1 MRRAKVVILGHPL
14 HCKNPTALSPSIF
27 RRVVHLAWPVLVA
40 QMAVVGSGVI
50 DTVMAG
56 RLSALDLAAVG
67 VGAAIYI
74 TVFMT
79 AMGVLMALTPTVAQH
94 YGAGRYREIGED
106 VRQCAWL
113 ALLLAVA
120 GTLLLQHPEPF
131 IALAQLTPAMEV
143 KVRAYLAAIS
153 WGIAPGL
160 AFRIFYGF
168 MSGIGRP
175 RAIMAFNLVGLAAKV
190 PLNLLYMAELGM
202 GATGCGAS
210 TATVSWLTAILA
222 WSWCSRQAEYG
233 RYGVLSRLTFPKPR
247 AMLELARLGLP
258 IGLTLLVDVT
268 AFTFMALFIARLGP
282 TMSAAHQVAANLT
295 ILVFMI
301 PLSIGHATL
310 VLAGHALGAG
320 DPATARHTGL
330 VGIALGLAISGLV
343 ACGLWLG
350 AADIAALYTPDAEVR
365 TVAAGLIAIIAV
377 YHLVDALQT
386 VVVNVLRGYKRTVAP
401 MAIYVVSLW
410 GVGLGGGY
418 LMGLTDLL
426 GPALGA
432 AGFWIAATASL
443 LVAGLL
449 VFAYFLGVARAAIT
463 H

>member
-1 MRRAKVVILGHPL
+1 MSRSIL
-14 HCKNPTALSPSIF
+14 S
-27 RRVVHLAWPVLVA
+27 RVVNLAWPVLVA

-113 ALLLAVA
+113 ALLLAAFGIV
-120 GTLLLQHPEPF
+120 LLRHPEPF
-131 IALAQLTPAMEV
+131 IALAQLTPAMET

-153 WGIAPGL
+153 WGVLPGL

-175 RAIMAFNLVGLAAKV
+175 RAIMAFNLLGLAAKI
-190 PLNLLYMAELGM
+190 PLNALYMYYLDM
-202 GATGCGAS
+202 GATGCAAS
-210 TATVSWLTAILA
+210 TATISWLTATLA
-222 WSWCSRQAEYG
+222 WAWCTRQSDCAG
-233 RYGVLSRLTFPKPR
+233 FGVLTQLTFPRPR
-247 AMLELARLGLP
+247 AMLEMARLGLP

-282 TMSAAHQVAANLT
+282 AMSAAHQVASNLT
-295 ILVFMI
+295 ILVFMM
-301 PLSIGHATL
+301 PLSIGHASL
-310 VLAGHALGAG
+310 VLVGHALGAG

-330 VGIALGLAISGLV
+330 VGIALGLGVASLV
-343 ACGLWLG
+343 SLGLWTQ
-350 AADIAALYTPDAEVR
+350 AADIAALYTPDAQVR
-365 TVAAGLIAIIAV
+365 TAAAGLIAIIAA

-386 VVVNVLRGYKRTVAP
+386 VVVNILRGYKRTVVP
-401 MAIYVVSLW
+401 MVIYVVSLW

-418 LMGLTDLL
+418 LLGLTDLA
-426 GPALGA
+426 GPARGA

-443 LVAGLL
+443 LLAGML
-449 VFAYFLGVARAAIT
+449 VFLHFQGVSRTAMVHKIGSTR
-463 H
+463 

>member
-1 MRRAKVVILGHPL
+1 V
-14 HCKNPTALSPSIF
+14 N
-27 RRVVHLAWPVLVA
+27 LAWPVLVA

-94 YGAGRYREIGED
+94 FGAGRHAEIGED

-113 ALLLAVA
+113 ALLLA
-120 GTLLLQHPEPF
+120 GFGILLLRHPEPF
-131 IALAQLTPAMEV
+131 ILLAQLTPAMEA

-153 WGIAPGL
+153 WGILPGL

-175 RAIMAFNLVGLAAKV
+175 RAIMAFNLLGLAAKI
-190 PLNLLYMAELGM
+190 PLNALFMYQLDL
-202 GATGCGAS
+202 GATGCAAS
-210 TATVSWLTAILA
+210 TATISWLTATLA
-222 WSWCSRQAEYG
+222 WSWCARQADYAG
-233 RYGVLSRLTFPKPR
+233 FGVLSRLTFPRPR

-282 TMSAAHQVAANLT
+282 AMSAAHQVASNLT
-295 ILVFMI
+295 IRVFMM
-301 PLSIGHATL
+301 PLSIGHASL
-310 VLAGHALGAG
+310 VLVGHALGAG

-330 VGIALGLAISGLV
+330 VGIALGLGVASLV
-343 ACGLWLG
+343 SLGLWTQ
-350 AADIAALYTPDAEVR
+350 APAIAALYTPDAQVR
-365 TVAAGLIAIIAV
+365 TAAASLIAIIAV

-386 VVVNVLRGYKRTVAP
+386 VVVNILRGYKRTVVP

-410 GVGLGGGY
+410 GIGLGGGY
-418 LMGLTDLL
+418 LLGLTELA
-426 GPALGA
+426 GPARGA

-443 LVAGLL
+443 LLAGTLVLL
-449 VFAYFLGVARAAIT
+449 YFQNVSRTVMVHKSPVSG
-463 H
+463 

>member
-1 MRRAKVVILGHPL
+1 VSRSIL
-14 HCKNPTALSPSIF
+14 N
-27 RRVVHLAWPVLVA
+27 RVVHLAWPVLVA

-67 VGAAIYI
+67 VGTAIYI

-94 YGAGRYREIGED
+94 FGAGRYREIGED

-113 ALLLAVA
+113 ALLLSAA
-120 GTLLLQHPEPF
+120 GILLLRHPEPF
-131 IALAQLTPAMEV
+131 IALARLTPAMEA

-160 AFRIFYGF
+160 AFRLFYGF

-175 RAIMAFNLVGLAAKV
+175 RAIMAFNLMGLAAKV
-190 PLNLLYMAELGM
+190 PLNALFMYGLDL
-202 GATGCGAS
+202 GATGCAVS
-210 TATVSWLTAILA
+210 TATISWLTAVLA
-222 WSWCSRQAEYG
+222 WSWCARQQDCAEF
-233 RYGVLSRLTFPKPR
+233 GVLSRLTFPRPR

-301 PLSIGHATL
+301 PLSIGHASL

-320 DPATARHTGL
+320 DPATARRTGL
-330 VGIALGLAISGLV
+330 MGIALGLAVSALV
-343 ACGLWLG
+343 SAGLWLG
-350 AADIAALYTPDAEVR
+350 AEGIAALYTPDAEVR
-365 TVAAGLIAIIAV
+365 AVAAGLIAIIAA

-386 VVVNVLRGYKRTVAP
+386 VVVNVLRGYKRTVVP

-418 LMGLTDLL
+418 LLGLTDLA
-426 GPALGA
+426 GPARGA
-432 AGFWIAATASL
+432 AGFWLAATASL
-443 LVAGLL
+443 LLAGAL
-449 VFAYFLGVARAAIT
+449 VFAYFLAVSQKALAPAIT
-463 H
+463 TP

>member
-1 MRRAKVVILGHPL
+1 L
-14 HCKNPTALSPSIF
+14 NPSIF
-27 RRVVHLAWPVLVA
+27 RRVVHLAWPVLVG

-94 YGAGRYREIGED
+94 YGAGRYAEIGED

-113 ALLLAVA
+113 ALLLAVG
-120 GTLLLQHPEPF
+120 GTWLLRHPEPF
-131 IALAQLTPAMEV
+131 IALAQLTPAMEE

-175 RAIMAFNLVGLAAKV
+175 RAIMAFNLIGLAAKV
-190 PLNLLYMAELGM
+190 PLNALYMYQLGM

-210 TATVSWLTAILA
+210 TATISWLSAILA
-222 WSWCSRQAEYG
+222 WSWCARQPDCAD
-233 RYGVLSRLTFPKPR
+233 YGVLSRLTFPKPR

-282 TMSAAHQVAANLT
+282 TMSAAHQVTANLT

-301 PLSIGHATL
+301 PLSIGHASL
-310 VLAGHALGAG
+310 VLVGHALGAG
-320 DPATARHTGL
+320 DPATARRTGL
-330 VGIALGLAISGLV
+330 MGIALGLAVSSLVGL
-343 ACGLWLG
+343 GLWLG
-350 AADIAALYTPDAEVR
+350 AERIAALYTPDAEVR
-365 TVAAGLIAIIAV
+365 AVAAGLIAIIAA

-386 VVVNVLRGYKRTVAP
+386 VVMNVLRGYKRTVVP
-401 MAIYVVSLW
+401 MVIYVVLLW

-418 LMGLTDLL
+418 VLGLTNLL
-426 GPALGA
+426 GAARGA
-432 AGFWIAATASL
+432 AGFWVAASASL
-443 LVAGLL
+443 LLAGLL
-449 VFAYFLGVARAAIT
+449 VFAYFIRVARTAMV
-463 H
+463 HE

>member
-1 MRRAKVVILGHPL
+1 VSRSIL
-14 HCKNPTALSPSIF
+14 

-67 VGAAIYI
+67 VGTAIYI

-94 YGAGRYREIGED
+94 FGAGRYREIGED

-113 ALLLAVA
+113 ALLLSAA
-120 GTLLLQHPEPF
+120 GILLLRHPEPF
-131 IALAQLTPAMEV
+131 IALARLTPAMEA

-160 AFRIFYGF
+160 AFRLFYGF

-175 RAIMAFNLVGLAAKV
+175 RAIMAFNLMGLAAKV
-190 PLNLLYMAELGM
+190 PLNALFMYGLDL
-202 GATGCGAS
+202 GATGCAAS
-210 TATVSWLTAILA
+210 TATISWLTAVLA
-222 WSWCSRQAEYG
+222 WSWCARQQDCAEF
-233 RYGVLSRLTFPKPR
+233 GVLSRLTFPRPR

-301 PLSIGHATL
+301 PLSIGHASL

-320 DPATARHTGL
+320 DPATARRTGL
-330 VGIALGLAISGLV
+330 MGIALGLAVSALV
-343 ACGLWLG
+343 SAGLWLG
-350 AADIAALYTPDAEVR
+350 AEGIAALYTPDAEVR
-365 TVAAGLIAIIAV
+365 AVAAGLIAIIAA

-386 VVVNVLRGYKRTVAP
+386 VVVNVLRGYKRTVVP

-418 LMGLTDLL
+418 LLGLTDLA
-426 GPALGA
+426 GPARGA
-432 AGFWIAATASL
+432 AGFWLAATASL
-443 LVAGLL
+443 LLAGAL
-449 VFAYFLGVARAAIT
+449 VFAYFLAVSQKALAPAIT
-463 H
+463 TP

>member
-1 MRRAKVVILGHPL
+1 MSR
-14 HCKNPTALSPSIF
+14 SIF
-27 RRVVHLAWPVLVA
+27 RRVVHLAWPVLVG

-94 YGAGRYREIGED
+94 YGAGRYAEIGED

-113 ALLLAVA
+113 ALLLAAA
-120 GTLLLQHPEPF
+120 GTLLLHHPEPF
-131 IALAQLTPAMEV
+131 IALAQLTPAMEE

-175 RAIMAFNLVGLAAKV
+175 RAIMAFNLIGLAAKV
-190 PLNLLYMAELGM
+190 PLNALYMYELGM

-210 TATVSWLTAILA
+210 TATISWLSAILA
-222 WSWCSRQAEYG
+222 WTWCARQADCAEF
-233 RYGVLSRLTFPKPR
+233 GVLSRLTFPKPR

-282 TMSAAHQVAANLT
+282 TMSAAHQVTANLT

-301 PLSIGHATL
+301 PLSIGHASL
-310 VLAGHALGAG
+310 VLVGHALGAG
-320 DPATARHTGL
+320 DPATARRTGL
-330 VGIALGLAISGLV
+330 MGIALGLAVSSLVSG
-343 ACGLWLG
+343 GLWLYAG
-350 AADIAALYTPDAEVR
+350 QIAALYTPDADVR
-365 TVAAGLIAIIAV
+365 AVAAGLIAIIAV

-386 VVVNVLRGYKRTVAP
+386 VVVNILRGYKRTVVP
-401 MAIYVVSLW
+401 MVIYIVSLW
-410 GVGLGGGY
+410 GIGLGGGY
-418 LMGLTDLL
+418 LLGLTDLL

-443 LVAGLL
+443 LLAGSL
-449 VFAYFLGVARAAIT
+449 VFAYFLALSRTAMV
-463 H
+463 HK

>member
-1 MRRAKVVILGHPL
+1 
-14 HCKNPTALSPSIF
+14 
-27 RRVVHLAWPVLVA
+27 VLVG

-94 YGAGRYREIGED
+94 YGAGRYAEIGED

-113 ALLLAVA
+113 ALLLAVG

-131 IALAQLTPAMEV
+131 IALAQLTPAMEE
-143 KVRAYLAAIS
+143 KVRAYLAAVS

-175 RAIMAFNLVGLAAKV
+175 RAIMVFNLIGLAAKV
-190 PLNLLYMAELGM
+190 PLNALYMYELGM

-210 TATVSWLTAILA
+210 TATISWLSAILA
-222 WSWCSRQAEYG
+222 WGWCARQADCAD
-233 RYGVLSRLTFPKPR
+233 YGVLSRLTFPKPR

-330 VGIALGLAISGLV
+330 IGIAFGLVVSTLV

-365 TVAAGLIAIIAV
+365 TVAAGLIAIIAI

-386 VVVNVLRGYKRTVAP
+386 VVVNVLRGYKRTVVP

-410 GVGLGGGY
+410 GIGLGGGY
-418 LMGLTDLL
+418 LLGLTDFL

-443 LVAGLL
+443 LVAGLA
-449 VFAYFLGVARAAIT
+449 VFAYFLSVARTAIT

>member
-1 MRRAKVVILGHPL
+1 MSQPIL
-14 HCKNPTALSPSIF
+14 

-56 RLSALDLAAVG
+56 RLSPLDLAAVG
-67 VGAAIYI
+67 VGTAIYI

-94 YGAGRYREIGED
+94 FGAGRYREIGED

-113 ALLLAVA
+113 ALLLSAA
-120 GTLLLQHPEPF
+120 GILLLRHPEPF
-131 IALAQLTPAMEV
+131 IALARLTPAMEE

-160 AFRIFYGF
+160 AFRLFYGF

-175 RAIMAFNLVGLAAKV
+175 RAIMAFNLTGLAAKV
-190 PLNLLYMAELGM
+190 PLNALFMYGLDL
-202 GATGCGAS
+202 GATGCAAS
-210 TATVSWLTAILA
+210 TATISWLTAILA
-222 WSWCSRQAEYG
+222 WSWCARQQDCAG
-233 RYGVLSRLTFPKPR
+233 FGVLSRLTFPRPR

-301 PLSIGHATL
+301 PLSIGHASL

-320 DPATARHTGL
+320 DPATARRTGL
-330 VGIALGLAISGLV
+330 MGIALGLAVSSLV
-343 ACGLWLG
+343 SAGLWLG
-350 AADIAALYTPDAEVR
+350 AQGIAALYTPDAEVR
-365 TVAAGLIAIIAV
+365 AVAAGLIAIIAA

-386 VVVNVLRGYKRTVAP
+386 VVVNVLRGYKRTVVP

-418 LMGLTDLL
+418 LLGLTELF
-426 GPALGA
+426 GPARGA

-443 LVAGLL
+443 LLAGAVVL
-449 VFAYFLGVARAAIT
+449 AYFLRVSRLPGLVKVS
-463 H
+463 

>member
-1 MRRAKVVILGHPL
+1 MSRSIL
-14 HCKNPTALSPSIF
+14 

-56 RLSALDLAAVG
+56 RLSPLDLAAVG

-94 YGAGRYREIGED
+94 FGAGRHRAIGED

-113 ALLLAVA
+113 ALLLSAA
-120 GTLLLQHPEPF
+120 GILLLRHPEPF
-131 IALAQLTPAMEV
+131 IALARLTPAMET

-175 RAIMAFNLVGLAAKV
+175 RAIMSFNLMGLAAKV
-190 PLNLLYMAELGM
+190 PLNALFMYQLGM
-202 GATGCGAS
+202 GATGCAAS
-210 TATVSWLTAILA
+210 TATISWLTAVLA
-222 WSWCSRQAEYG
+222 WSWCARQQDCAEF
-233 RYGVLSRLTFPKPR
+233 GVLSRLTFPRPK

-301 PLSIGHATL
+301 PLSIGHASL

-320 DPATARHTGL
+320 DPATARRTGL
-330 VGIALGLAISGLV
+330 IGIALGLAVSALV
-343 ACGLWLG
+343 SAGLWLG
-350 AADIAALYTPDAEVR
+350 AAPIAALYTPDAEVR
-365 TVAAGLIAIIAV
+365 AVAAGLIAIIAA

-386 VVVNVLRGYKRTVAP
+386 VVVNVLRGYKRTVVP

-418 LMGLTDLL
+418 LLGLTDLA
-426 GPALGA
+426 GPARGA
-432 AGFWIAATASL
+432 AGFWLAATASL
-443 LVAGLL
+443 LLAGTVVLG
-449 VFAYFLGVARAAIT
+449 YFLRVSRLPAR
-463 H
+463 

>member
-1 MRRAKVVILGHPL
+1 MSRSIL
-14 HCKNPTALSPSIF
+14 

-67 VGAAIYI
+67 VGTAIYI

-94 YGAGRYREIGED
+94 FGAGRYREIGED

-113 ALLLAVA
+113 ALLLSAA
-120 GTLLLQHPEPF
+120 GILLLRHPEPF
-131 IALAQLTPAMEV
+131 IALARLTPAMEA

-160 AFRIFYGF
+160 AFRLFYGF

-175 RAIMAFNLVGLAAKV
+175 RAIMAFNLMGLAAKV
-190 PLNLLYMAELGM
+190 PLNALFMYGLDL
-202 GATGCGAS
+202 GATGCAAS
-210 TATVSWLTAILA
+210 TATISWLTAVLA
-222 WSWCSRQAEYG
+222 WSWCARQQDCAEF
-233 RYGVLSRLTFPKPR
+233 GVLSRLTFPRPR

-301 PLSIGHATL
+301 PLSIGHASL

-320 DPATARHTGL
+320 DPATARRTGL
-330 VGIALGLAISGLV
+330 MGIALGLAVSALV
-343 ACGLWLG
+343 SAGLWLG
-350 AADIAALYTPDAEVR
+350 AEGIAALYTPDAEVR
-365 TVAAGLIAIIAV
+365 AVAAGLIAIIAA

-386 VVVNVLRGYKRTVAP
+386 VVVNVLRGYKRTVVP

-418 LMGLTDLL
+418 LLGLTDLA
-426 GPALGA
+426 GPARGA
-432 AGFWIAATASL
+432 AGFWLAATASL
-443 LVAGLL
+443 LLAGAL
-449 VFAYFLGVARAAIT
+449 VFAYFLAVSQKALAPAIT
-463 H
+463 TP

>member
-1 MRRAKVVILGHPL
+1 L
-14 HCKNPTALSPSIF
+14 NPSIF

-40 QMAVVGSGVI
+40 QLAVVGSGVI

-67 VGAAIYI
+67 IGAAIYI

-94 YGAGRYREIGED
+94 YGAGRYAEIGED

-113 ALLLAVA
+113 ALLLAVG
-120 GTLLLQHPEPF
+120 GTLLLRHPEPF
-131 IALAQLTPAMEV
+131 IALAQLTPAMEE

-175 RAIMAFNLVGLAAKV
+175 RAIMAFNLIGLAAKV
-190 PLNLLYMAELGM
+190 PLNALYMYELGM

-210 TATVSWLTAILA
+210 TATISWLSAILA
-222 WSWCSRQAEYG
+222 WSWCARQPDCAD
-233 RYGVLSRLTFPKPR
+233 YGVLSRLTFPRPR

-282 TMSAAHQVAANLT
+282 TMSAAHQVTANLT

-301 PLSIGHATL
+301 PLSIGHASL
-310 VLAGHALGAG
+310 VLVGHALGAG
-320 DPATARHTGL
+320 DAATARHTGL
-330 VGIALGLAISGLV
+330 IGIAFGLAVSSLV
-343 ACGLWLG
+343 AAGLWLG
-350 AADIAALYTPDAEVR
+350 AEQIAALYTPDTDVR
-365 TVAAGLIAIIAV
+365 AVAAGLIAIIAV

-386 VVVNVLRGYKRTVAP
+386 VVVNILRGYKRTVVP

-410 GVGLGGGY
+410 GIGLGGGY
-418 LMGLTDLL
+418 VLGLTDLF
-426 GPALGA
+426 GAARGA
-432 AGFWIAATASL
+432 AGFWVAATAGLSL
-443 LVAGLL
+443 AGAV
-449 VFAYFLGVARAAIT
+449 VFIYFLIVSRT
-463 H
+463 TVVRY

>member
-1 MRRAKVVILGHPL
+1 MSQPIL
-14 HCKNPTALSPSIF
+14 

-40 QMAVVGSGVI
+40 QLAVVGSGVI

-94 YGAGRYREIGED
+94 FGAGRYTEIGED

-113 ALLLAVA
+113 ALLLSAA
-120 GTLLLQHPEPF
+120 GILLLRHPEPF
-131 IALAQLTPAMEV
+131 ILLAQLTPAMEV

-160 AFRIFYGF
+160 AFRLFYGF

-175 RAIMAFNLVGLAAKV
+175 RAIMAFNLLGLAAKV
-190 PLNLLYMAELGM
+190 PFNALFMYEMGM
-202 GATGCGAS
+202 GATGCAAS
-210 TATVSWLTAILA
+210 TATISWLTAIFA
-222 WSWCSRQAEYG
+222 WSWCARQQDCAEF
-233 RYGVLSRLTFPKPR
+233 GVLSRLTFPRPA

-282 TMSAAHQVAANLT
+282 TMSAAHQVTANLT

-301 PLSIGHATL
+301 PLSIGHASL
-310 VLAGHALGAG
+310 VLVGHALGAG
-320 DPATARHTGL
+320 DPATARRTGL
-330 VGIALGLAISGLV
+330 IGIALGLAVALLV
-343 ACGLWLG
+343 SCGLWLG
-350 AADIAALYTPDAEVR
+350 AEKIAALYTPDVEVSA
-365 TVAAGLIAIIAV
+365 VAAGLILIIAA
-377 YHLVDALQT
+377 YHLADALQT
-386 VVVNVLRGYKRTVAP
+386 LVVNILRGYKRTVVP
-401 MAIYVVSLW
+401 MAVYVVSLW

-418 LMGLTDLL
+418 LLGLTDLL
-426 GPALGA
+426 GPARGA
-432 AGFWIAATASL
+432 AGFWLAATASL
-443 LVAGLL
+443 LLAGLL
-449 VFAYFLGVARAAIT
+449 VLAYFLEVARTAMVRERQ
-463 H
+463 

>member
-1 MRRAKVVILGHPL
+1 MSQSIL
-14 HCKNPTALSPSIF
+14 
-27 RRVVHLAWPVLVA
+27 RRVVRLAWPVLVA

-94 YGAGRYREIGED
+94 FGAGRHKEIGED

-113 ALLLAVA
+113 ALLLAAA
-120 GTLLLQHPEPF
+120 GTLLLRHPEPF
-131 IALAQLTPAMEV
+131 VLLAQLTPAMEE
-143 KVRAYLAAIS
+143 KVRAYLAAVS

-175 RAIMAFNLVGLAAKV
+175 RAIMAFNLLGLAAKV
-190 PLNLLYMAELGM
+190 PLNALYMYELGM
-202 GATGCGAS
+202 GATGCAAS
-210 TATVSWLTAILA
+210 TATISWLTAILA
-222 WSWCSRQAEYG
+222 WSWCARQQDCAEF
-233 RYGVLSRLTFPKPR
+233 GVLSRLTFPKPR

-282 TMSAAHQVAANLT
+282 IMSAAHQVTANLA
-295 ILVFMI
+295 ILAFMI
-301 PLSIGHATL
+301 PLSIGHASL
-310 VLAGHALGAG
+310 VLVGHALGAG
-320 DPATARHTGL
+320 DAATARRTGL
-330 VGIALGLAISGLV
+330 MGIALGLAVSSLVSG
-343 ACGLWLG
+343 GLWLG
-350 AADIAALYTPDAEVR
+350 AERIAALYTPNADVR
-365 TVAAGLIAIIAV
+365 AVAAGLIAIVAA
-377 YHLVDALQT
+377 YHLFDALQC
-386 VVVNVLRGYKRTVAP
+386 VVVNILRGYKRTVVP
-401 MAIYVVSLW
+401 MAIYIVSLW

-418 LMGLTDLL
+418 FLGLTELI
-426 GPALGA
+426 GPARGA
-432 AGFWIAATASL
+432 AGFWFAATASL
-443 LVAGLL
+443 LFAGLPVL
-449 VFAYFLGVARAAIT
+449 AYFLKVSRSKVGVT
-463 H
+463 LT

>member
-1 MRRAKVVILGHPL
+1 M
-14 HCKNPTALSPSIF
+14 N
-27 RRVVHLAWPVLVA
+27 LAWPVLVA
-40 QMAVVGSGVI
+40 QLAVVGSGVI

-94 YGAGRYREIGED
+94 FGAGRYREIGED

-113 ALLLAVA
+113 ALLLAAA
-120 GTLLLQHPEPF
+120 GTLLLRHPEPF

-143 KVRAYLAAIS
+143 KVRAYLAAIA

-175 RAIMAFNLVGLAAKV
+175 RAIMAFNLLGLAAKI
-190 PLNLLYMAELGM
+190 PLNALFMYQLEM
-202 GATGCGAS
+202 GATGCAAS
-210 TATVSWLTAILA
+210 TATISWLTAALA
-222 WSWCSRQAEYG
+222 WAWCARQADCAEF
-233 RYGVLSRLTFPKPR
+233 GVLSRLTFPRPR

-282 TMSAAHQVAANLT
+282 AVSAAHQVASNLT
-295 ILVFMI
+295 ILVFMM
-301 PLSIGHATL
+301 PLSIGHASL
-310 VLAGHALGAG
+310 VLVGHALGAG

-330 VGIALGLAISGLV
+330 IGISLGLGVASLV
-343 ACGLWLG
+343 SLGLWTQ
-350 AADIAALYTPDAEVR
+350 APAIAALYTPDAQVR
-365 TVAAGLIAIIAV
+365 TAAAGLIAIIAA

-386 VVVNVLRGYKRTVAP
+386 VVVNILRGYKRTVVP

-418 LMGLTDLL
+418 VLALTDAL
-426 GPALGA
+426 GPARGA
-432 AGFWIAATASL
+432 AGFWLAATASL
-443 LVAGLL
+443 FIAGVLVTI
-449 VFAYFLGVARAAIT
+449 YFVRVSRPAN
-463 H
+463 